1 MHNWLIFQYHCER
14 VQTQPDL
21 LRGCLDL
28 RVEEEPTQSGAVS
41 DAGTQEGR

>member
-14 VQTQPDL
+14 VHVQPEL

-28 RVEEEPTQSGAVS
+28 RVEKEPTHSGATS
-41 DAGTQEGR
+41 DAGTQEGK